1 MHAVQMIP
9 AAQVFPKTQ
18 EESLKIFLKRLS
30 PNWMWFVMRTAAD
43 IMKITAAVQER
54 SISVEKAPVT
64 AERPAAVLLSRDNG
78 EKINK
83 KPIDKENKIEY
94 SNKSC
99 ENDWQESRYIRL
111 TLARASDLGSY
122 FRHWLK
128 TECFGLIFIWYR
140 IERQI
145 KVSVKDYVFCG
156 WHWLSALFCSSFKNM
171 TMEVYNY

>member
-99 ENDWQESRYIRL
+99 END
-111 TLARASDLGSY
+111 
-122 FRHWLK
+122 
-128 TECFGLIFIWYR
+128 
-140 IERQI
+140 
-145 KVSVKDYVFCG
+145 
-156 WHWLSALFCSSFKNM
+156 
-171 TMEVYNY
+171 